1 MSRTQLKP
9 FVILLVLLFAFQQQK
24 AQTVSITKRIS
35 PSDIRLCAFPCRTTR
50 HANNTLISTNESA
63 INHHAYKPLFI
74 FNTDNSDRLSYI
86 FLIVVGLL
94 LLFVLWALRS
104 RFTAKKTNRF
114 LERSLNNISDDR
126 FEVRELNKTLKE
138 ANRRISAQAV
148 LGTILK
154 DSVETGFS
162 INNFLKNSLK
172 LVLRTVWFS
181 ERQRGFIILMN
192 SKDMDIVAV
201 SNIEHAIIRQVSERY
216 GKLPRD
222 LNPLII
228 SEVKESFDPIVSE
241 TAENITGNKCLLAP
255 LKNNE
260 QYLGVIGLTLDKG
273 REKDK
278 EIYTDF
284 IKAVS
289 SSLSIIISRERNIR
303 EKNKQQKQQE
313 VLNQQLF
320 AQNVELEEKNIKI
333 EKVKSKL
340 KEQND
345 KIERVNKN
353 ITSSI
358 EYAKYIQSALLPS
371 KEHMDE
377 IIPEHFIFYRPKDVV
392 SGDFYFVKKVKNF
405 IVIAVGDCTG
415 HGVAGA
421 LLSALSISILND
433 STKRPETYTPD
444 YTLELLRGKIKNT
457 FKQFG
462 SENHNGLDISLCTY
476 DTKTKLMQYAGAF
489 NPLIIIRDGEL
500 KEYSATR
507 NPIGF
512 YPAEKR
518 FENNEIQI
526 QDGDLVYLFSDG
538 YYDQI
543 GGSKRKK
550 LTKKKFKNLLLEIQ
564 EFKLDEQKRIL
575 EETFDIRKGSNSQ
588 VDDVTVLG
596 FSL

>member
-1 MSRTQLKP
+1 
-9 FVILLVLLFAFQQQK
+9 VILFIFLFAFQQIK
-24 AQTVSITKRIS
+24 AEIGCSGSRFIYANLQES
-35 PSDIRLCAFPCRTTR
+35 PQINKLYA
-50 HANNTLISTNESA
+50 HANKHITNCGTIAANFHNFE
-63 INHHAYKPLFI
+63 FVFG
-74 FNTDNSDRLSYI
+74 FNTDNSKQLTYI
-86 FLIVVGLL
+86 FLIAFGLL
-94 LLFVLWALRS
+94 LIFVLWVLRS
-104 RFTAKKTNRF
+104 RFTIKKTNRF

-126 FEVRELNKTLKE
+126 FEVRELNKTLEE

-148 LGTILK
+148 LGRILK

-162 INNFLKNSLK
+162 INNFLKKSLK
-172 LVLRTVWFS
+172 LVLKTVWFS
-181 ERQRGFIILMN
+181 EKQRGFIILIN
-192 SKDMDIVAV
+192 NNKREVVAV
-201 SNIEHAIIRQVSERY
+201 SNIEQDMIQQVFERY
-216 GKLPRD
+216 NKLPD
-222 LNPLII
+222 ELNPLII
-228 SEVKESFDPIVSE
+228 KDIKESFDPIISE
-241 TAENITGNKCLLAP
+241 SAKNISGTKCLLAP
-255 LKNNE
+255 LKNDE
-260 QYLGVIGLTLDKG
+260 QYMGIIGLTLDKG

-278 EIYTDF
+278 DIYTDF

-289 SSLSIIISRERNIR
+289 SSLSIIISRERHIR

-313 VLNQQLF
+313 ILNQQLF
-320 AQNVELEEKNIKI
+320 AQNLELESKNIKI
-333 EKVKSKL
+333 EKVTSKL

-345 KIERVNKN
+345 KIEKVNKN
-353 ITSSI
+353 MTASI

-371 KEHMDE
+371 DRNLKEL
-377 IIPEHFIFYRPKDVV
+377 IPEHFVFYRPKDVV

-433 STKRPETYTPD
+433 GTKRPETYTPD

-476 DTKTKLMQYAGAF
+476 DTKTKLMQYSGAF
-489 NPLIIIRDGEL
+489 NPLVIIRNGEL
-500 KEYSATR
+500 IEYSATR

-512 YPAEKR
+512 YPVEKR
-518 FENNEIQI
+518 FTNNEIQM

-543 GGSKRKK
+543 GGPKRKK
-550 LTKKKFKNLLLEIQ
+550 LTKKKFKNMLLEIQ
-564 EFKLDEQKRIL
+564 DFKLNEQKRIL
-575 EETFDIRKGSNSQ
+575 EETFDNRKGDNNQ

-596 FSL
+596 LQL

>member
-1 MSRTQLKP
+1 MSRAQLKP
-9 FVILLVLLFAFQQQK
+9 IVILFIFLFAFQQIK
-24 AQTVSITKRIS
+24 AEIGCSGSRFIYANLQESPQTNKLYAHASNHITNCGTI
-35 PSDIRLCAFPCRTTR
+35 A
-50 HANNTLISTNESA
+50 ANFHNFELV
-63 INHHAYKPLFI
+63 FG
-74 FNTDNSDRLSYI
+74 FNTNNSKQLTYI
-86 FLIVVGLL
+86 FLIAFGLL
-94 LLFVLWALRS
+94 LIFILWALRS
-104 RFTAKKTNRF
+104 RFTIKKTNRF

-126 FEVRELNKTLKE
+126 FEVRELNKTLEE

-162 INNFLKNSLK
+162 INNFLKKSLK
-172 LVLRTVWFS
+172 LVLKTVWFS
-181 ERQRGFIILMN
+181 EKQRGFIILIN
-192 SKDMDIVAV
+192 NNKREIVAV
-201 SNIEHAIIRQVSERY
+201 SNIEHDMIQQVFERY
-216 GKLPRD
+216 NKLPDD

-228 SEVKESFDPIVSE
+228 KEIKESFDPIISE
-241 TAENITGNKCLLAP
+241 SAKNISGNKCLLAP
-255 LKNNE
+255 LKNDE
-260 QYLGVIGLTLDKG
+260 QYMGIIGLTLDKG

-289 SSLSIIISRERNIR
+289 SSLSIIISRERHIR

-313 VLNQQLF
+313 ILNQQLF
-320 AQNVELEEKNIKI
+320 AQNLELESKNIKI
-333 EKVKSKL
+333 EKVTSKL

-345 KIERVNKN
+345 KIEKVNKN
-353 ITSSI
+353 MTASI

-371 KEHMDE
+371 DRNLKEL
-377 IIPEHFIFYRPKDVV
+377 IPEHFVFYRPKDVV

-433 STKRPETYTPD
+433 GTKRPETYTPD

-476 DTKTKLMQYAGAF
+476 DTKTKLMQYSGAF
-489 NPLIIIRDGEL
+489 NPLVIIRNGEL
-500 KEYSATR
+500 IEYSATR

-512 YPAEKR
+512 YPVEKR
-518 FENNEIQI
+518 FTNNEIQM

-543 GGSKRKK
+543 GGPKRKK
-550 LTKKKFKNLLLEIQ
+550 LTKKKFKNMLLEIQ
-564 EFKLDEQKRIL
+564 DFKLNEQKRIL
-575 EETFDIRKGSNSQ
+575 EETFDNRKGDNNQ

-596 FSL
+596 LQL

>member
-1 MSRTQLKP
+1 MSRAQLKP
-9 FVILLVLLFAFQQQK
+9 IVILFIFLFAFQQIK
-24 AQTVSITKRIS
+24 AEILCSGNCFIYANLQESPQINKLYAHASNHITNCGTI
-35 PSDIRLCAFPCRTTR
+35 A
-50 HANNTLISTNESA
+50 ANFHNFELV
-63 INHHAYKPLFI
+63 FG
-74 FNTDNSDRLSYI
+74 FNTDNSKQLTYI
-86 FLIVVGLL
+86 FLIAFGLL
-94 LLFVLWALRS
+94 LILILWTLRS
-104 RFTAKKTNRF
+104 RFTIKKTNRF

-126 FEVRELNKTLKE
+126 FEVRELNKTLEE

-148 LGTILK
+148 LGRILK

-162 INNFLKNSLK
+162 INNFLKKSLK
-172 LVLRTVWFS
+172 LVLKTVWFS
-181 ERQRGFIILMN
+181 EKQRGFIILIN
-192 SKDMDIVAV
+192 NNKREVVAV
-201 SNIEHAIIRQVSERY
+201 SNIEHDMIQQVFERY
-216 GKLPRD
+216 NKLPDD

-228 SEVKESFDPIVSE
+228 KEIKESFDPIISE
-241 TAENITGNKCLLAP
+241 SAKNISGNKCLLAP
-255 LKNNE
+255 LKNDE
-260 QYLGVIGLTLDKG
+260 QYMGIIGLTLDKG

-289 SSLSIIISRERNIR
+289 SSLSIIISRERHIR

-320 AQNVELEEKNIKI
+320 AQNLELESKNIKI
-333 EKVKSKL
+333 EKVTSKL
-340 KEQND
+340 KEQNN
-345 KIERVNKN
+345 KIEKVNKN
-353 ITSSI
+353 MTASI

-371 KEHMDE
+371 DRSLKEL
-377 IIPEHFIFYRPKDVV
+377 IPEHFVFYRPKDLV

-433 STKRPETYTPD
+433 GTKRPETYTPD

-476 DTKTKLMQYAGAF
+476 DTKTKLMQYSGAF
-489 NPLIIIRDGEL
+489 NPLVIIRNGEL
-500 KEYSATR
+500 IEYSATR

-512 YPAEKR
+512 YPVEKR
-518 FENNEIQI
+518 FENNEIQM
-526 QDGDLVYLFSDG
+526 QDEDLVYLFSDG

-543 GGSKRKK
+543 GGPKRKK
-550 LTKKKFKNLLLEIQ
+550 LTKKKFKNMLLEIQ
-564 EFKLDEQKRIL
+564 DFKLNEQKRIL
-575 EETFDIRKGSNSQ
+575 EETFDNRKGNNNQ

-596 FSL
+596 FQL